1 MLRNKKTVIA
11 VIIGIIVIALVVMF
25 GFVHFATK
33 GDKILKNV
41 YIDTVNV
48 GGMTKE
54 QANEAVAS
62 YMETVHD
69 AKIKL
74 KAEKQIDTLS
84 VDKMGI
90 QFKDAQAVKDAYNIG
105 RNGNIFKNFFDVCK
119 LKGSSE
125 VVTLGAS
132 ISKEQAEK
140 VLEEHEKSLIAKT
153 KNASLTRENGE
164 FKIIDEVVGQ
174 EIVYDKSVRNI
185 QNTISKKWDKKDVTI
200 SVSVEKE
207 NPKYT
212 AKDMKDVKDVLGTY
226 ATSYGSSSYNR
237 RQNIENGCSKIDGTV
252 LYPGDTLSVYKMV
265 APFDAK
271 SGYYKAPSY
280 ASGTVVQTYGGG
292 ICQVSTTLYD
302 AVLRAELKVEER
314 SNHSMTVHYVPLA
327 ADAAIAG
334 TSKDLKFTNDTKT
347 PVYIEGQASGGTI
360 RFTIYGKETRAE
372 NRSIEFESKTISV
385 KSPSTVETKDK
396 NLEEGKRIVTQ
407 SGTTGYVAELWKV
420 VYIDGKESKRTK
432 VNTSSYR
439 STPRKVTVGTKK
451 KEEKKEEKK
460 EDKKDD
466 SKKKESTTAAPKKPA
481 TTAVPKKPA
490 TTAAPKKTEPT
501 TSEPSN

>member
-1 MLRNKKTVIA
+1 MLRSKKTVIA
-11 VIIGIIVIALVVMF
+11 AIIGIIVIALVIMF
-25 GFVHFATK
+25 GFVHFATN
-33 GDKILKNV
+33 GDKILSNV

-54 QANEAVAS
+54 QANDAVSS
-62 YMETVHD
+62 YMGNVHD
-69 AKIKL
+69 TKIKL
-74 KAEKQIDTLS
+74 KAEKHVDTLS
-84 VDKMGI
+84 VDEMGI
-90 QFKDAQAVKDAYNIG
+90 QFGDEQAVKDAYGIG
-105 RNGNIFKNFFDVCK
+105 RSGNIFKNFFDVCK
-119 LKGSSE
+119 LKASSE
-125 VVTLGAS
+125 VVTLESS
-132 ISKEQAEK
+132 ISKEQAKK
-140 VLEEHEKSLIAKT
+140 VLEKHEKSLIAKT
-153 KNASLTRENGE
+153 KNASLKRENGE

-174 EIVYDKSVRNI
+174 EIVYDESVAAI
-185 QNTISKKWDKKDVTI
+185 QDAISKKWNKKDITI
-200 SVSVEKE
+200 SIHVEKE

-226 ATSYGSSSYNR
+226 ATSYGSSTYNR

-265 APFDAK
+265 APFDAE

-292 ICQVSTTLYD
+292 ICQVSTTLYN
-302 AVLRAELKVEER
+302 AVLRSELKVKER

-385 KSPSTVETKDK
+385 KSPGKVETKDST
-396 NLEEGKRIVTQ
+396 LEAGKKIVTQ

-420 VYIDGKESKRTK
+420 VSIDGKETERTK
-432 VNTSSYR
+432 VNTSTYN
-439 STPRKVTVGTKK
+439 STPTKVRVGTKK

-460 EDKKDD
+460 DNKKDD
-466 SKKKESTTAAPKKPA
+466 SKKTESTTAAPKKPA
-481 TTAVPKKPA
+481 TTAAPKS
-490 TTAAPKKTEPT
+490 TAAPKKTDST
-501 TSEPSN
+501 TASPSN